1 MLDQRSTIV
10 DSCKCCELQQIVIGE
25 ADLEV
30 LIVEIA
36 IVVITAA
43 VAVEFISNSSNS
55 CCDSSNHVS

>member
-10 DSCKCCELQQIVIGE
+10 DSCKCWELQQIVIGE

-43 VAVEFISNSSNS
+43 VAVESIINSSNS
-55 CCDSSNHVS
+55 CCDSSNHVA